1 MAYISKAD
9 KDAKAVE
16 LRALAKQYGIK
27 ATVAR
32 KHCYTIVLNIH
43 GGKIDFY
50 GALKEVDSNYSKT
63 YIQVNPYWVDDQ
75 FNKGVAHDFL
85 TKALEIMNRVNH
97 NNSDA
102 MVDYFDV
109 GWYIDINVGQWNK
122 PYKLALAA

>member
-16 LRALAKQYGIK
+16 LRALAKEYGIK

-32 KHCYTIVLNIH
+32 KHSYTIVLNLH

-63 YIQVNPYWVDDQ
+63 YIQVNPYWLDDQ

-85 TKALEIMNRVNH
+85 TKALEIMNRGNYD
-97 NNSDA
+97 NSDA
-102 MVDYFDV
+102 MTDYFDRGFYV
-109 GWYIDINVGQWNK
+109 DINIGQWNK
-122 PYKLALAA
+122 GYALAA

>member
-16 LRALAKQYGIK
+16 LRALAKEYCIK

-50 GALKEVDSNYSKT
+50 GALKEVDSNYSKD
-63 YIQVNPYWVDDQ
+63 YIQVNPYWLDDQ
-75 FNKGVAHDFL
+75 FNKGIAHEFL
-85 TKALEIMNRVNH
+85 TKALEIMNRGNYD
-97 NNSDA
+97 NSDA
-102 MVDYFDV
+102 MTDYFDRGFYV
-109 GWYIDINVGQWNK
+109 DINIGQWNK
-122 PYKLALAA
+122 GYALAA

>member
-16 LRALAKQYGIK
+16 LRALAKEYGIK

-32 KHCYTIVLNIH
+32 KHSYTIVLNIH

-50 GALKEVDSNYSKT
+50 GELKEVDRNYSKT

-75 FNKGVAHDFL
+75 FNKGVAHEFL
-85 TKALEIMNRVNH
+85 TKALEIMNRGNYD
-97 NNSDA
+97 NSDA
-102 MVDYFDV
+102 MTDYFDRGFYV
-109 GWYIDINVGQWNK
+109 DINIGQWNK
-122 PYKLALAA
+122 AYALAA

>member
-16 LRALAKQYGIK
+16 LRALAKEYGIK

-32 KHCYTIVLNIH
+32 RHCYTIVLNIQ

-50 GALKEVDSNYSKT
+50 GALKEVDGNYSRD
-63 YIQVNPYWVDDQ
+63 YIQVNPYWLDDQ

-85 TKALEIMNRVNH
+85 TKALEIMNRGNH

>member
-16 LRALAKQYGIK
+16 LRALAKEYGIK

-63 YIQVNPYWVDDQ
+63 YIQVNPYWLDDQ
-75 FNKGVAHDFL
+75 FNKGVAHEFL
-85 TKALEIMNRVNH
+85 TKALEIMNRGNYD
-97 NNSDA
+97 NSDI
-102 MVDYFDV
+102 MSDYHDRGFYV
-109 GWYIDINVGQWNK
+109 DINIGQWNK
-122 PYKLALAA
+122 AYALAA

>member
-16 LRALAKQYGIK
+16 LRALAKEYGIK

-50 GALKEVDSNYSKT
+50 GALKEVDRNYSKT

-75 FNKGVAHDFL
+75 FNKGVAHEFL
-85 TKALEIMNRVNH
+85 TKALEIMNRGNYD
-97 NNSDA
+97 NSDI
-102 MVDYFDV
+102 MTDYFDRGFYV
-109 GWYIDINVGQWNK
+109 DINIGQWNK
-122 PYKLALAA
+122 AYALAA

>member
-1 MAYISKAD
+1 MAYISKEE

-16 LRALAKQYGIK
+16 LRALAKEYGIK

-32 KHCYTIVLNIH
+32 RHSYTIVLNIQ

-50 GALKEVDSNYSKT
+50 GALKEVDSNYSKD

-75 FNKGVAHDFL
+75 FKDGIAKEFL
-85 TKALEIMNRVNH
+85 TKALEIMNRGNY
-97 NNSDA
+97 NNSDL
-102 MVDYFDV
+102 MSDYHDV
-109 GWYIDINVGQWNK
+109 GFYVDINIGQWNK